1 MVPIGTEYY
10 VTKNNKHKIH
20 FIAFYFAW
28 FGMFE
33 WNKINLK
40 KNYASLYTCCIVR
53 NNKHKHSDNQNQ
65 VMYTD
70 EYEYTTTFCSHF
82 NRHIDLFNTNSI
94 NNLKIIV
101 RKSKPT
107 GSAAISQSFDNHPA
121 QIDAVVGIH
130 SAHAVVNN
138 HSAHAAV
145 NNHSSMGVLLYNLV
159 EFQSCRVCIYN

>member
-1 MVPIGTEYY
+1 
-10 VTKNNKHKIH
+10 
-20 FIAFYFAW
+20 
-28 FGMFE
+28 
-33 WNKINLK
+33 
-40 KNYASLYTCCIVR
+40 
-53 NNKHKHSDNQNQ
+53 
-65 VMYTD
+65 MYTD
-70 EYEYTTTFCSHF
+70 EHEYTTTFCTHF

-107 GSAAISQSFDNHPA
+107 GSAAISQSFDNYLA

-130 SAHAVVNN
+130 SAHAVANN

-159 EFQSCRVCIYN
+159 EFQSCRVCIYNSDKCQSSQVDNIEKHSLAKHRPYLRDISVCIDSSVDSLLPIQSDISFVDNLVVRQ